1 MPSSNHP
8 SRRTVLATGAA
19 FLTAS
24 LAGCGFSRGTAKGA
38 TDVVVY
44 NEADDAKS
52 VAVTIADADADQP
65 RLETT
70 VSLGR
75 GERATPTASDKLPVG
90 TDYTVE
96 IDVEQGPTET
106 YHWPDV
112 SLELAPLHVILSCRS
127 EIYFELQSS
136 SR

>member
-1 MPSSNHP
+1 MPPSNYP
-8 SRRTVLATGAA
+8 SRRKVLATGAL
-19 FLTAS
+19 FLTTS
-24 LAGCGFSRGTAKGA
+24 NAGCTFSQGASKGA

-52 VAVTIADADADQP
+52 VTVTITDAHADQP

-70 VSLGR
+70 VSLDR
-75 GERATPTASDKLPVG
+75 GEQVTATESDKLPVDA
-90 TDYTVE
+90 DYTVE
-96 IDVEQGPTET
+96 IDVEDGPTET

-112 SLELAPLHVILSCRS
+112 NLELAPLHVILSCRS
-127 EIYFELQSS
+127 EIYFELQSP

>member
-1 MPSSNHP
+1 MFSQ
-8 SRRTVLATGAA
+8 GA
-19 FLTAS
+19 S
-24 LAGCGFSRGTAKGA
+24 KGA

-44 NEADDAKS
+44 NEANDAKS
-52 VAVTIADADADQP
+52 VTVTITDAHADQP

-70 VSLGR
+70 VSLDR
-75 GERATPTASDKLPVG
+75 GERFTPTESESLPVDA
-90 TDYTVE
+90 DYTVE
-96 IDVEQGPTET
+96 VDVEQGPTET

-127 EIYFELQSS
+127 EIYFELQSL